1 MIVIARAVAL
11 SIALV
16 IPTSIHAQAPYPN
29 RPVRMIVPFP
39 PGGPTDVIA
48 RLIAQKFSERLI
60 ASAAGHIKGGSLR
73 AIAVSSPQR
82 SSALPDVPTL
92 AEAGASGQESE
103 IIAGVLAPGGTP
115 PQIIDRLHR
124 AIVKVVAAP
133 DVRERLATLGFEP
146 IAGTPKEFA
155 DRIRQEIAQWAKVIR
170 SAGIKLQ

>member
-1 MIVIARAVAL
+1 LRRG
-11 SIALV
+11 
-16 IPTSIHAQAPYPN
+16 N
-29 RPVRMIVPFP
+29 
-39 PGGPTDVIA
+39 
-48 RLIAQKFSERLI
+48 
-60 ASAAGHIKGGSLR
+60 LR
-73 AIAVSSPQR
+73 AIAVTSAQR

-115 PQIIDRLHR
+115 REIIDRLNR
-124 AIVKVVAAP
+124 EIVKVVAAP

-146 IAGTPKEFA
+146 IAGAPKEFA